1 MIRYPVLILM
11 GVLSAPLMEVLSML
25 WLQLLPTNADA
36 TANYFTAVVLP
47 VALTLH
53 FAMALILWKAFEPA
67 PIPGGAAYLSAH
79 VITQGIMLTLFHNP
93 LADIVAFLGVL
104 LASGCLM
111 IFVFDRYFWCPKCAG
126 PV

>member
-1 MIRYPVLILM
+1 MTRYAILILM

-25 WLQLLPTNADA
+25 WLQILPANADL
-36 TANYFTAVVLP
+36 TGSYFTAVVLP
-47 VALTLH
+47 MALLLH

-67 PIPGGAAYLSAH
+67 PIKGGAVYLGTHLIA
-79 VITQGIMLTLFHNP
+79 QGLMLNTFFNP
-93 LADIVAFLGVL
+93 PADILAFLAVL

-111 IFVFDRYFWCPKCAG
+111 VFVFNRYFWCPQCAG

>member
-1 MIRYPVLILM
+1 MIRYAVLLVM

-25 WLQLLPTNADA
+25 WLQILPASADL
-36 TANYFTAVVLP
+36 TASYFTAVVLP
-47 VALTLH
+47 VALFLH

-67 PIPGGAAYLSAH
+67 PVRGGAVYLSAH
-79 VITQGIMLTLFHNP
+79 LITQGLLLNLFHNP
-93 LADIVAFLGVL
+93 AADIAAFLAVL

-111 IFVFDRYFWCPKCAG
+111 IFVFNRYFWCPHCAG

>member
-1 MIRYPVLILM
+1 MIRYAVLILM

-25 WLQLLPTNADA
+25 WLKLMPTSADL
-36 TANYFTAVVLP
+36 TASYFTAVVLP
-47 VALTLH
+47 VALLLH

-67 PIPGGAAYLSAH
+67 PIPGGAAYLAAH
-79 VITQGIMLTLFHNP
+79 LIAQGLMLRVFFNP
-93 LADIVAFLGVL
+93 TADIAAFLAVL

-111 IFVFDRYFWCPKCAG
+111 IFVFNRYFWCPQCAG